1 LACHTRRADLDLR
14 SARIWVRCLKRS
26 LSTEQPITGEVLRAL
41 RAYLRT
47 REDRQRSLF
56 VSERGGPLTRQA
68 VFYLVRR
75 LAARAA
81 CTRTHCATRAATR
94 SPTKGTTSA

>member
-75 LAARAA
+75 VAARAA
-81 CTRTHCATRAATR
+81 CTRTHCATPAATR